1 MVWLKSVGC
10 DGTGGLRRSRALW
23 LTLSASLMNGACSE
37 SQGRLPDQ
45 HVKAPVEVGSMELN
59 LLTPDGITISEFSY
73 EVTDDSGGTVDEA
86 TIDDVL
92 AQPISFFLELPV
104 DNGYRLNVT
113 AEGRLQDAVVPC
125 QGDTRFNISEDTV
138 TEVELDVVC
147 TMQGRALRPTGGAT
161 VTANVSVEAGEA
173 CSVTRLTVGPLVV
186 YEGAQISVQGRAE
199 PAAAEFQWSTAGEL
213 RGAFQFDDTAANL
226 GTFTC
231 SQGQGEIVLT
241 IVDGECSDQASV
253 PVTCAEPAE
262 CGDGTVEMGEECDD
276 HNAVSED
283 GCSAACLAERCG
295 DGIVQRGE
303 SCDDGNSRAGDGC
316 GTTCSS
322 ELCGNGVLEGAE
334 ECDDANLTSGDGCGE
349 QCQIEAC
356 GDGVIQAALGEQCDD
371 GNLTQQDGC
380 SEVCLFED
388 SDGDG
393 VVDILDECSE
403 TTESLVGTV
412 RCGVEQLCACNDP
425 WESEAQY
432 LSCVTKVLDRMFAA
446 ELIDADERA
455 ELQSQLASD
464 TCTE

>member
-1 MVWLKSVGC
+1 
-10 DGTGGLRRSRALW
+10 
-23 LTLSASLMNGACSE
+23 MNGACSE
-37 SQGRLPDQ
+37 SKGRLPDADD
-45 HVKAPVEVGSMELN
+45 KAPAVEVGSMELN
-59 LLTPDGITISEFSY
+59 LLTPEGVTISEFSY
-73 EVTDDSGGTVDEA
+73 EVTDDSGETIDEA

-92 AQPISFFLELPV
+92 VQPISFFLELPV
-104 DNGYRLNVT
+104 DSGYRLNIT
-113 AEGRLQDAVVPC
+113 AEGRFEDEVVPC

-147 TMQGRALRPTGGAT
+147 TLQGRAVRPTGGAT
-161 VTANVSVEAGEA
+161 VTANVSVEPGEA

-186 YEGAQISVQGRAE
+186 YQGAEISVQGRAE
-199 PAAAEFQWSTAGEL
+199 PDTSEFEWSTTGDL
-213 RGAFQFDDTAANL
+213 RGTFDFDAPAENL

-231 SQGQGEIVLT
+231 TQGQGEIVLT

-262 CGDGTVEMGEECDD
+262 CGDGVVEMGEECDD
-276 HNAVSED
+276 ENGVSED

-316 GTTCSS
+316 GTTCSI

-334 ECDDANLTSGDGCGE
+334 QCDDANLTSGDGCGE

-371 GNLTQQDGC
+371 GNLTLGDGC
-380 SEVCLFED
+380 SEACLFED
-388 SDGDG
+388 FDGDG
-393 VVDILDECSE
+393 VVDVLDECDE
-403 TTESLVGTV
+403 TSDALVGTDG
-412 RCGVEQLCACNDP
+412 CSVEQLCACDDS

-432 LSCVTKVLDRMFAA
+432 LTCVAKVLDRLFAA

-455 ELQSQLASD
+455 ELQSQYASD
-464 TCTE
+464 TCGE